1 MDNYEQVRLI
11 RSIFGIILMLG
22 SLTLAR
28 FLLTDV
34 ISNMPQNQV
43 TSSEEVSKIP
53 EATVTVTATSAPT
66 ATPEPTATCTPS
78 PVPTQAVVKHET
90 TIVNEAENIDYT
102 VPIMAVII
110 LVAVVA
116 VMAFA
121 VVMYKI
127 YADKKKREME
137 HTEEIL
143 STPLE
148 TFEGKLVDKMKKK
161 YEEKE

>member
-1 MDNYEQVRLI
+1 MDGYELRRLFF
-11 RSIFGIILMLG
+11 RMMSIIGMLG
-22 SLTLAR
+22 LLSVTR
-28 FLLTDV
+28 FFWNE
-34 ISNMPQNQV
+34 IRPNMPQNQI
-43 TSSEEVSKIP
+43 TSSEEASKIP
-53 EATVTVTATSAPT
+53 EATVTVSATSIPT
-66 ATPEPTATCTPS
+66 ATTEPTATCTPS

-102 VPIMAVII
+102 VPIMALII
-110 LVAVVA
+110 LIAIVA

-121 VVMYKI
+121 AVMYKI

>member
-1 MDNYEQVRLI
+1 MDSYEQVRLI
-11 RSIFGIILMLG
+11 RSIFAIIMLLG
-22 SLTLAR
+22 SLTLFR
-28 FLLTDV
+28 LVLKE
-34 ISNMPQNQV
+34 IIIPNMPQNQI
-43 TSSEEVSKIP
+43 TSSEEVSNIP
-53 EATVTVTATSAPT
+53 EATVTVPATTAPT

-121 VVMYKI
+121 VAMYKI

-161 YEEKE
+161 YE